1 MAKKYVTEGGAQDIE
16 TTLRSAVEMLNAE
29 PDIKKGGLYH
39 TLEGAMQ
46 ERFVKL
52 GIMNVPEFVLLMQEL
67 GLLRHRGGGRM
78 VVWQVI
84 CRTFFDEVVSPPW
97 LSRAQACVAK
107 RVEMNETLRDLRA
120 LRERVTE
127 LETTSKDVDVV
138 GTQSLDEIADMVVR
152 IESLETTLR
161 VRDERIA
168 ELEREL
174 DKRSNVNHDAALAAA
189 IKRAR
194 ERTL

>member
-84 CRTFFDEVVSPPW
+84 CLTFFDEVVSPPW

-138 GTQSLDEIADMVVR
+138 GTQSLDEIANMVVKIEQLEVTNSKQAER
-152 IESLETTLR
+152 ITTL
-161 VRDERIA
+161 EAEIA
-168 ELEREL
+168 KQKSV
-174 DKRSNVNHDAALAAA
+174 DYDGALAEA

-194 ERTL
+194 ERKG

>member
-1 MAKKYVTEGGAQDIE
+1 MAKYVTEGGDQDIE
-16 TTLRSAVEMLNAE
+16 TTLRSAVAMLNAE
-29 PDIKKGGLYH
+29 RDIKKGGMYH

-84 CRTFFDEVVSPPW
+84 CLTFFDEVVSPPW
-97 LSRAQACVAK
+97 LLRAQACLAK
-107 RVEMNETLRDLRA
+107 RIEQNESIRA

-127 LETTSKDVDVV
+127 LEMTGKGADVV
-138 GTQSLDEIADMVVR
+138 GAQSLDEIAEMVVR
-152 IESLETTLR
+152 IESLETTLH

>member
-84 CRTFFDEVVSPPW
+84 CLTFFDEVVSPPW

-107 RVEMNETLRDLRA
+107 RVEMNEALRDLRA

-138 GTQSLDEIADMVVR
+138 GTQSLDEIANMVVKIEQLEVTNSKQAER
-152 IESLETTLR
+152 ITTL
-161 VRDERIA
+161 EAEIA
-168 ELEREL
+168 KQKSV
-174 DKRSNVNHDAALAAA
+174 DYDGALAEA

-194 ERTL
+194 ERKG

>member
-1 MAKKYVTEGGAQDIE
+1 MAKYVTEGGDQDIE
-16 TTLRSAVEMLNAE
+16 TTLRSAVAMLNAE
-29 PDIKKGGLYH
+29 RDIKKGGLYH

-78 VVWQVI
+78 VIWQVI
-84 CRTFFDEVVSPPW
+84 CLTFFDEVVSPPW
-97 LSRAQACVAK
+97 LLRAQACLAK
-107 RVEMNETLRDLRA
+107 RIEQNESIRA

-138 GTQSLDEIADMVVR
+138 GTQSLDEIADMVVK
-152 IESLETTLR
+152 IEQLETKNSKQA
-161 VRDERIA
+161 ERITTLEA
-168 ELEREL
+168 EIAKQKSV
-174 DKRSNVNHDAALAAA
+174 DYDGALAEA

-194 ERTL
+194 ERKG